1 MSALTQSEIA
11 QLEHN
16 LIAQGWTRQFTVFPN
31 RVQEYVELYEA
42 MGLEVRVE
50 PWALT
55 FHEDSSC
62 DNCGVLG
69 IMRTIFTRRKTV
81 EK

>member
-1 MSALTQSEIA
+1 MPTLTQSEMA
-11 QLEHN
+11 GLERE
-16 LIAQGWTRQFTVFPN
+16 LVAQGWTRQFTVFPN
-31 RVQEYVELYEA
+31 RVQEFIELYEG

-55 FHEDSSC
+55 FHEDESC

-69 IMRTIFTRRKTV
+69 VMRTIFTRRKV
-81 EK
+81 NC